1 MPLTLAFTIAPRF
14 GSATPRSAISK
25 SRASS
30 ISSSRTSL
38 LASAVEPVLWE
49 LAEIEVHEGVS
60 GVGLPSGPGHWRRES
75 SSHVERC
82 AGCKNFRTWGRGW
95 FRCSYRGR
103 EKIIGWTFGGR
114 AGLACLMLRLRL
126 HLGRLY

>member
-38 LASAVEPVLWE
+38 FASAVEPVLWE

-60 GVGLPSGPGHWRRES
+60 GVGCRRDQDIGA
-75 SSHVERC
+75 ERVL
-82 AGCKNFRTWGRGW
+82 R
-95 FRCSYRGR
+95 
-103 EKIIGWTFGGR
+103 
-114 AGLACLMLRLRL
+114 MLRGVQDVKTFAHGVGGGSGVVIEVGRRL
-126 HLGRLY
+126 SGGLLGAGQDWLA